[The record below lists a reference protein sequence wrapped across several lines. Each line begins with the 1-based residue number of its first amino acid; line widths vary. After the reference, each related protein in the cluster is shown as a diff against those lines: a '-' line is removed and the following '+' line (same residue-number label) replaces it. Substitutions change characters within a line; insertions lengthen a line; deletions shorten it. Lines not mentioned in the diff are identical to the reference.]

1 MKPVFVFLFLL
12 FSTVLPAQQLNIDS
26 LGKVA
31 ILHAAHH
38 NIKALRP
45 TYKKMGNQI
54 PHFIKLY
61 CDIAIAS
68 SEGRHE
74 RVIECIDSLKQWYP
88 KKLQTNTLL
97 SFAELKAEG
106 LRQLGRYDE
115 LKTHCEK
122 EIKYF
127 TRRRFK
133 TSRLKELYFY
143 QDKAERLLGKDVR
156 SQILQSAD
164 RKAVFELDS
173 LLALHADQLDK
184 FAQLRSNIVL
194 SHAFRHYE
202 DLDSDAVT
210 LVREFA
216 DSLDAKELTYCIEA
230 HANQMVKY
238 GKWKELQVW
247 MNEVEAIDRSHSANV
262 GYYRLLAQSF
272 ADESASDVIFPATD
286 CIIPITYEWPLF
298 IKARLNGAVTTDC
311 FLETEQAHTLIS
323 TKVAH
328 ACKAR
333 ILPDTITIASS
344 NGIVDVCPTLI
355 KEFEIGNIKYT
366 NLLVYTVLESNET
379 IMPFETSL
387 GTNEITRLGKISFL
401 PEKMII
407 HQREPQKSENEV
419 RSNLY
424 MAEQNG
430 LRIQA
435 YFNGKR
441 QPLGFDLGYPH
452 NVLNRECFAQTQQ
465 SSSPVEI
472 TTAGGD
478 FTINTPTYIEE
489 KIAKCSGILG
499 TTFLRGYFNV
509 TLDFDRMVLEVDEP
523 MTYRPAR
530 GKFGHTT
537 DKFYLQRNRN
547 ALTACH
553 LIEKDEADFLDL
565 LLHIGKNDPEAI
577 VAISQRLR
585 QQQSPFYDA
594 YTEAEGL
601 FYAERYREAI
611 HTLKQVLDNQLP
623 FVQLSPS
630 ESKVLASILRSY
642 ELFANCQPMK
652 ITADQPDAHLE
663 KTEENWIEVK
673 INGKKAQATAHLFDT
688 YTEIS
693 GKYAKKMKVNILGT
707 ANGITHGII
716 PMLEIG
722 GIKMENVHC
731 VVNNKSSEAKAQLP
745 HKGKGIRIGWDVL
758 RHFKQVAYSEN
769 EIFFSL
775 KKSITDKKRIPVYRL
790 KDWIIQTESA
800 EGYPTYQLTRKQ
812 NEATAP
818 EDIQIGEYQC
828 KKNDFST
835 ARHQMMHGYAGRV
848 SVNYLL
854 KKAKVITFDLEKMEM
869 Y

>member
-12 FSTVLPAQQLNIDS
+12 FSTILPAQQLDIDS

-45 TYKKMGNQI
+45 TYKQMGNQI

-133 TSRLKELYFY
+133 ASRLKELYFY
-143 QDKAERLLGKDVR
+143 QNKAKRLLGNDVR
-156 SQILQSAD
+156 SQILQLAD
-164 RKAVFELDS
+164 LKAVFELDS

-184 FAQLRSNIVL
+184 FARLRSDIVL

-202 DLDSDAVT
+202 EWGNDAVT
-210 LVREFA
+210 LVREYA
-216 DSLDAKELTYCIEA
+216 DSLDTKELTYGIEA
-230 HANQMVKY
+230 YANLLVNE
-238 GKWKELQVW
+238 GKWEALQTW
-247 MNEVEAIDRSHSANV
+247 MDEVETIERSHSADV
-262 GYYRLLAQSF
+262 EYYSLLAQSF
-272 ADESASDVIFPATD
+272 ANESASDIVFPETD
-286 CIIPITYEWPLF
+286 DVIPITYEWPLF
-298 IKARLNGAVTTDC
+298 IKAHLNGKIITDC

-323 TKVAH
+323 TKIAR
-328 ACKAR
+328 ACGAR
-333 ILPDTITIASS
+333 ILPDTISIASS

-355 KEFEIGNIKYT
+355 KEFKIGNIKYT

-407 HQREPQKSENEV
+407 HQHEPQKSENEV

-435 YFNGKR
+435 YYNGTR
-441 QPLGFDLGYPH
+441 QPLGLDLGYPH
-452 NVLNRECFAQTQQ
+452 NVLNRVCFAQSQH
-465 SSSPVEI
+465 SSSPVKI
-472 TTAGGD
+472 ATAAGD
-478 FTINTPTYIEE
+478 FSINTPVYIEE

-509 TLDFDRMVLEVDEP
+509 TLDFDRMVLEVDERT
-523 MTYRPAR
+523 TYRPTR

-547 ALTACH
+547 ALTSCH

-565 LLHIGKNDPEAI
+565 LLHIGKNDPKAV
-577 VAISQRLR
+577 VAISQQLR

-601 FYAERYREAI
+601 FFAEKYGEAI
-611 HTLKQVLDNQLP
+611 QTLKNVLDNQLP

-642 ELFANCQPMK
+642 ELFADCQPVK
-652 ITADQPDAHLE
+652 ITAAQPDAHLE
-663 KTEENWIEVK
+663 KTEEGWIEVR
-673 INGKKAQATAHLFDT
+673 INGKKTKATAHLFDT

-716 PMLEIG
+716 PSLEIG

-731 VVNNKSSEAKAQLP
+731 VVNNKPDEAKAQLP

-758 RHFKQVAYSEN
+758 RHFKQMAYSEN

-775 KKSITDKKRIPVYRL
+775 KKAETNKKRVPLYRL

-800 EGYPTYQLTRKQ
+800 EGYPTYQLTQKQ
-812 NEATAP
+812 NEATLP
-818 EDIQIGEYQC
+818 KDIQIGEYQC
-828 KKNDFST
+828 AKADFST
-835 ARHQMMHGYAGRV
+835 TRQELKHGYAGRV
-848 SVNYLL
+848 SMNYLL
-854 KKAKVITFDLEKMEM
+854 KKAKVVSFDLEKMEM
-869 Y
+869 F